1 MEIQLTPPE
10 FSPIYFIPEEETM
23 DDLMELYYP
32 TDCPRYQSCKCGC
45 CMSCVGLSDR
55 DFM

>member
-1 MEIQLTPPE
+1 MDIQLTPPE
-10 FSPIYFIPEEETM
+10 FCPIYFIPEEETM
-23 DDLMELYYP
+23 DDLMDLYYP